1 MTITHNINF
10 GRAGQ
15 NFGTYMYRDGKKRL
29 VLGCL
34 IPCLAYSDEFTQPR
48 AHLVVPY
55 LCIRCQLSKTLYAL
69 I

>member
-29 VLGCL
+29 VLG
-34 IPCLAYSDEFTQPR
+34 
-48 AHLVVPY
+48 
-55 LCIRCQLSKTLYAL
+55 
-69 I
+69 